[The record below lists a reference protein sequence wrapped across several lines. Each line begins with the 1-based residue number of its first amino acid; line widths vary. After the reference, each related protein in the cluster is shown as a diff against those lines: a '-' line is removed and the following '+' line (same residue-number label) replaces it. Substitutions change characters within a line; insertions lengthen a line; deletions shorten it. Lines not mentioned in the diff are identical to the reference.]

1 MIPGWLPRFC
11 ETDGVWEEVVAALY
25 AVFRRDII
33 DNPPW
38 IDDAPVWIDRTISHG
53 FEESFWHLISRIDY
67 ASGDRQF
74 DPRRAERLPWCGAL
88 LRNSDNPAVRRW
100 RCRDERGR
108 IRMYLW
114 YEDGNYVV
122 ILEEKTMRRGVV
134 YFLTTAYHVDGDSQ
148 RRSLNRKYEKRE
160 P

>member
-25 AVFRRDII
+25 VVFRRDIV
-33 DNPPW
+33 DNPPL
-38 IDDAPVWIDRTISHG
+38 IDGVPVWIDRRISDG
-53 FEESFWHLISRIDY
+53 FEESFWHLITRTDH

-74 DPRRAERLPWCGAL
+74 DPRRAERLSWCGAL
-88 LRNSDNPAVRRW
+88 LRNSNSPDVRRW
-100 RCRDERGR
+100 RFRDERDS
-108 IRMYLW
+108 IRLYLW
-114 YEDGNYVV
+114 YEDGDYVV
-122 ILEEKTMRRGVV
+122 ILEEKAMRRGGV
-134 YFLTTAYHVDGDSQ
+134 YFLATAYYVDGDSQ